1 MNFTHL
7 LKSDEP
13 FILASQ
19 ATQVYYV
26 QDDLDKDWCFVR
38 SFPHPRDLYD
48 MFEAEDGAYDQHD
61 APRVP
66 IPDLDANVDLSVDVR
81 NIPRSRTDID
91 GTLVRAIQQPK
102 CVSFPYIFQLYA
114 YLLDI

>member
-1 MNFTHL
+1 MNFKHL

-26 QDDLDKDWCFVR
+26 QDKLDKDWYSVR

-48 MFEAEDGAYDQHD
+48 MFEVGDEDFDHHD
-61 APRVP
+61 APTVS
-66 IPDLDANVDLSVDVR
+66 IANLDANVDLSVDVR

-102 CVSFPYIFQLYA
+102 WLSFPSIFQLYA